1 MDIPYDAFVL
11 SMERDLL
18 RSSSVFN
25 PSPVS
30 FIEPDDPFVEKVAE
44 HILSK
49 TEGFSDL
56 QKAEAVLSFVQSSI
70 AYTSDE
76 KLYGTKEFWAF
87 PVETLYLHRGDCED
101 TAILFCSISTA
112 MDLESVLLD
121 YDGHM
126 AAGIREGG
134 CYLFCETATDY
145 LTPIGSSN
153 IIRGGEEPAVCVPGD
168 YSDSGLVLNQLV
180 AGYRNLIQRLAGA

>member
-1 MDIPYDAFVL
+1 MDIPSDAFTH
-11 SMERDLL
+11 SMERDVL
-18 RSSSVFN
+18 RASSVFN

-30 FIEPDDPFVEKVAE
+30 FIEPDDPFVEKVAN
-44 HILSK
+44 HILSR

-76 KLYGTKEFWAF
+76 KLYGTEEFWAF

-101 TAILFCSISTA
+101 TAVLFCSIASA
-112 MDLESVLLD
+112 MGLGCVLLD
-121 YDGHM
+121 YEGHM
-126 AAGIREGG
+126 AAGIQEGG
-134 CYLFCETATDY
+134 CYLYCETATDY
-145 LTPIGSSN
+145 LTPIGSSD
-153 IIRGGEEPAVCVPGD
+153 IGHEGEQPSVYFPGD
-168 YSDSGLVLNQLV
+168 DSDPKLVLNHVV